1 LIDFKPRIVNQKLMA
16 YYKSLEDKTLHNK
29 SDEVPI
35 FTEYDLADLI
45 SQINHNFEDDV
56 EKHGCIRSI
65 IDYQFEKKTH
75 KFFRLEGFF
84 FVLMC
89 VVPFTLG
96 LMI

>member
-1 LIDFKPRIVNQKLMA
+1 MA
-16 YYKSLEDKTLHNK
+16 YYKSIEPKTLDNK
-29 SDEVPI
+29 KDLDYEVPI

-75 KFFRLEGFF
+75 KFFRLEGCF